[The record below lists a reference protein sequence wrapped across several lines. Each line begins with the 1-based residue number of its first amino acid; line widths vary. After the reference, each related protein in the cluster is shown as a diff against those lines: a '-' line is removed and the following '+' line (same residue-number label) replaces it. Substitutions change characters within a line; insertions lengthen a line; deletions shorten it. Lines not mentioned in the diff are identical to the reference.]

1 VRKARRLALGVIAAT
16 ILSIEAGAAD
26 WSGPRTVLASDGT
39 LSVRIAV
46 GAGTACPK
54 ATADG
59 MDLPMAARAGA
70 DDGFPVTLCE
80 ARAPVATRQ
89 LIVGGSPAPILPP
102 EVRRIVVIG
111 DTGCRLEGHAVQ
123 DCNNPE
129 AWPFATIA
137 QRAANRKPDL
147 VIHVGDYYYRE
158 TACPVIRKGCAGSSH
173 GDNWETWQADFF
185 EPAASLLAAAPWV
198 MVRGNHELCRRGGHG
213 WFRLLDPHPAP
224 LECADRTDPFR
235 LHIGGLDLLWF
246 DGADA
251 DEFSASAAKVE
262 VYAAQFA
269 GLLAAAPPHAWLL
282 THRPIW
288 ALAQGNIAGANTNVT
303 EQRAIAGQ
311 VPPGLDLILSG
322 HLHDFT
328 SYEFG
333 PDRPAQL
340 IVGDS
345 GDTLLELGKIPL
357 TGAEIDGMRVA
368 SGFALQRFGYFIM
381 EATAGGWDGSLYG
394 TDDSILA
401 RCQLR
406 GRGLECGIEPAQ

>member
-26 WSGPRTVLASDGT
+26 WSGPWTVLASDGT

-46 GAGTACPK
+46 AAGTACPK

-59 MDLPMAARAGA
+59 IELPMAPRAGA
-70 DDGFPVTLCE
+70 HDGFPVAVCE
-80 ARAPVATRQ
+80 ARAPAVTRQ
-89 LIVGGSPAPILPP
+89 LIVGASPAPILPP

-111 DTGCRLEGHAVQ
+111 DTGCRLEEHALQ
-123 DCNNPE
+123 DCNDPE

-137 QRAANRKPDL
+137 QHAASHKPDL

-158 TACPVIRKGCAGSSH
+158 TACPVDRRGCAGSSH

-185 EPAASLLAAAPWV
+185 APATPLLAAAPWV
-198 MVRGNHELCRRGGHG
+198 MVRGNHELCQRGGRG

-224 LECADRTDPFR
+224 LECADRTDPYR
-235 LHIGGLDLLWF
+235 LHIGGLDVLWF

-251 DEFSASAAKVE
+251 DDFSASAAKVAT
-262 VYAAQFA
+262 YAAQLA

-288 ALAQGNIAGANTNVT
+288 ALAQGVIAGTNLNVT
-303 EQRAIAGQ
+303 EQGAIRGQ
-311 VPPGLDLILSG
+311 VPPGLDLVVSG

-345 GDTLLELGKIPL
+345 GDTMLELGKMPL
-357 TGAEIDGMRVA
+357 TGAEIDGMPVA
-368 SGFALQRFGYFIM
+368 NGFALKRFGYLIL
-381 EATAGGWDGSLYG
+381 EAAAVGWDGTLFGS
-394 TDDSILA
+394 DDAVLA
-401 RCQLR
+401 HCQLR
-406 GRGLECGIEPAQ
+406 GRSLDCAPAP